1 MNRILQNVTACNS
14 RIHRTNLLR
23 RLSHHYTKQRMLSIV
38 HMNEMGNN
46 LDTVFK
52 TNDNVIICDS
62 QISKNQ
68 HPIKGYKW
76 DEGNVF
82 SRRKYSWQLK
92 KNNNVLEKWPLLI
105 GETVSCDDY
114 YGDFDLIKIESKP
127 FDSKYDIIITSIRF
141 NENEYL
147 ESEKIQF
154 FETMRRVDE
163 KKHRI
168 VVVTDNEKMFGE
180 LINTTI
186 REEKD
191 NELVKK
197 IKHVFKTRDF

>member
-14 RIHRTNLLR
+14 KNYYTNLVR
-23 RLSHHYTKQRMLSIV
+23 KLSHHCTKQRMLSIV
-38 HMNEMGNN
+38 HMNKMGNN
-46 LDTVFK
+46 LDTIFK
-52 TNDNVIICDS
+52 TNDNIIICDS

-82 SRRKYSWQLK
+82 SSRKYSWHLK
-92 KNNNVLEKWPLLI
+92 NNNNVLEKWPLLI

-114 YGDFDLIKIESKP
+114 YDDFDLVKIESKP
-127 FDSKYDIIITSIRF
+127 FDSKYDVIITSIRF
-141 NENEYL
+141 NENKYL
-147 ESEKIQF
+147 ESEKTQF
-154 FETMRRVDE
+154 FDTMERVDE

-168 VVVTDNEKMFGE
+168 VVVTDNEKMFDE

-186 REEKD
+186 REGKND
-191 NELVKK
+191 ELVKK
-197 IKHVFKTRDF
+197 IKYVFKTMIF